1 MATSISYRSNLLG
14 TNFAVYDNGDSPKR
28 GGRETMR
35 RELSAVVY
43 VSQLTYVEIL
53 QVKHGKY
60 PNGME

>member
-1 MATSISYRSNLLG
+1 
-14 TNFAVYDNGDSPKR
+14 
-28 GGRETMR
+28 MR